1 MDNKQIF
8 FHVTDQEL
16 SPSDSLYDNI
26 VNIDNYEDN
35 SIQEVTIQNMC
46 DYLKAVDVPL
56 AIQKI
61 FQKVAIGGKLYVQGS
76 DLKQL
81 CVASCFNMLEDTII
95 KDILY
100 PDKQSIHHMSEMLEY
115 LTGAGFKIQ
124 QKKYINIVEYFIMAY
139 KP

>member
-1 MDNKQIF
+1 MDNQKIF

-16 SPSDSLYDNI
+16 APSDILYENI
-26 VNIDNYEDN
+26 INIDNYQDN

-46 DYLKAVDVPL
+46 DYLKEMDVPL

-61 FQKVAIGGKLYVQGS
+61 FQKISPGGRIYVQGS

-81 CVASCFNMLEDTII
+81 CVALCFNMLDESMV
-95 KDILY
+95 KNILY
-100 PDKQSIHHMSEMLEY
+100 PDKQSIHNMADVLSY
-115 LTGAGFKIQ
+115 LRGAGFKIE
-124 QKKYINIVEYFIMAY
+124 QKKYINIVEYSIIAY